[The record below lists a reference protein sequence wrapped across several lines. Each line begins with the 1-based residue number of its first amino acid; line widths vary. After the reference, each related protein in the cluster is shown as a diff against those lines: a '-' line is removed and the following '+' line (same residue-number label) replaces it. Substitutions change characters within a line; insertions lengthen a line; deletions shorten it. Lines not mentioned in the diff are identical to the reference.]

1 MKLLHR
7 MKILSLLRESFREFR
22 ENDPLRMA
30 GATAFFTTFALPAVL
45 IILIQVFGLI
55 ISPRMMTSQLL
66 KNLADIVGNKTA
78 SELHKTLI
86 NVHHL
91 SSTWYF
97 TAGGF
102 LFLIFV
108 STTLFKVI
116 KDSLNQLWNIRIKAK
131 VGITFNLLNRAKSF
145 IVILF
150 TGILFLSV
158 LMAEGLLNFLS
169 NTLRDQLPEK
179 HLLLNLLVNQGISLL
194 VVTIWFTMIFKF
206 LPDGHPAWKVAITG
220 GLFTGIIFSLGKL
233 LLKWLLS
240 YSNMQTIYGASA
252 SSVLM
257 LLFVFYAALIFYY
270 GACFTNVWAAHR
282 NRPIQPGKNAVIYK
296 WSPVKGTKISAD
308 EK

>member
-7 MKILSLLRESFREFR
+7 IETLRLLRKSFQEFR

-55 ISPRMMTSQLL
+55 INPRMMTRQLL
-66 KNLADIVGNKTA
+66 KNLADIVGSKTA

-97 TAGGF
+97 AAGGF

-116 KDSLNQLWNIRIKAK
+116 KDSLNQLWNIRMKAK

-158 LMAEGLLNFLS
+158 LMTEGLLNFLS
-169 NTLRDQLPEK
+169 NTLHDQFPEK
-179 HLLLNLLVNQGISLL
+179 HLMLNLLVNQGISLL

-206 LPDGHPAWKVAITG
+206 LPDGHPAWKIAITG
-220 GLFTGIIFSLGKL
+220 GFFTGILFSLGKL

-252 SSVLM
+252 SSALL

-270 GACFTNVWAAHR
+270 GACFTNVWAVYR
-282 NRPIQPGKNAVIYK
+282 NKPIQPGKNAVIYK
-296 WSPVKGTKISAD
+296 WSPVKGTKIGAD

>member
-7 MKILSLLRESFREFR
+7 IETLSLLRKSFREFR

-55 ISPRMMTSQLL
+55 FSPRMMTRQLL
-66 KNLADIVGNKTA
+66 KNLADIVGSKTA

-97 TAGGF
+97 AAGGF
-102 LFLIFV
+102 LFLLFV

-116 KDSLNQLWNIRIKAK
+116 KDSLNQLWNIRMKGK

-169 NTLRDQLPEK
+169 STLHDQFPEK
-179 HLLLNLLVNQGISLL
+179 HLMLNLLVNQGISLL

-206 LPDGHPAWKVAITG
+206 LPDGRPAWRVAITG
-220 GLFTGIIFSLGKL
+220 GFFTGILFSLGKL

-252 SSVLM
+252 SSALL
-257 LLFVFYAALIFYY
+257 LLFVFYDALIFYY
-270 GACFTNVWAAHR
+270 GACFTSVWAVYR
-282 NRPIQPGKNAVIYK
+282 NKPIQPGKNAVIYK
-296 WSPVKGTKISAD
+296 WSPVKGTKIGTD

>member
-1 MKLLHR
+1 MG
-7 MKILSLLRESFREFR
+7 IIDLLRTGFRKFM

-45 IILIQVFGLI
+45 IILIQIFGLI
-55 ISPRMMTSQLL
+55 FSPRMMTRQLL
-66 KNLADIVGNKTA
+66 KNLADIVGSKTA
-78 SELHKTLI
+78 SGLHNTLI

-91 SSTWYF
+91 SKNWYVA
-97 TAGGF
+97 AGGF

-116 KDSLNQLWNIRIKAK
+116 RDSLNQLWNIRLKDGS
-131 VGITFNLLNRAKSF
+131 GISFNLVNRAKSF

-158 LMAEGLLNFLS
+158 LMTEGLLNFLS
-169 NTLRDQLPEK
+169 NSLHDQFPEK
-179 HLLLNLLVNQGISLL
+179 HLLLNMLANQVISLL
-194 VVTIWFTMIFKF
+194 VVTAWFTIIFKF
-206 LPDGHPAWKVAITG
+206 LPDGHPHWKIALTG
-220 GLFTGIIFSLGKL
+220 GLFTGILFSLGKL

-282 NRPIQPGKNAVIYK
+282 NRPIQPGDRKSV
-296 WSPVKGTKISAD
+296 V
-308 EK
+308 